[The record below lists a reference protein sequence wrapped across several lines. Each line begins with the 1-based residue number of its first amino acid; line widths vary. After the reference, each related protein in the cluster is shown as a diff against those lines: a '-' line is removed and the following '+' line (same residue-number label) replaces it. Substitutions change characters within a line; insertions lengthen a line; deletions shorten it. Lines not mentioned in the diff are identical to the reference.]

1 MRIMINMS
9 EFPILTLSGYH
20 TVPALSELRSFSQSA
35 LEKVQFSVYNSY
47 GRIDFIPK
55 VSL

>member
-1 MRIMINMS
+1 MS